1 MARPRKPESELKRP
15 RRITAPDGSAIRP
28 RGRPCKPESE
38 RKTRP
43 SRAKPRSIKPEVKKP
58 LTLEANMVQLPLEQV
73 KRLLDPSPQPLP
85 HDAEVEIGNLTP
97 LEYALR
103 VMNDPREAKERR
115 DRLCVAAMPFVHV
128 KKGEGGKRE
137 AAAEKA
143 EKLSTGKFAAA
154 PAPLRAV
161 K

>member
-1 MARPRKPESELKRP
+1 MARPKKPDNELTRP
-15 RRITAPDGSAIRP
+15 RTLKTSDGKAVLP
-28 RGRPCKPESE
+28 KGRPPKSGV
-38 RKTRP
+38 T
-43 SRAKPRSIKPEVKKP
+43 
-58 LTLEANMVQLPLEQV
+58 VQLPVAELKQ
-73 KRLLDPSPQPLP
+73 LLDPSPQPLP
-85 HDAEVEIGNLTP
+85 VDADVIIENLTP

>member
-1 MARPRKPESELKRP
+1 MARPKKPDNELTRP
-15 RRITAPDGSAIRP
+15 RTLKTSDGKAVLP
-28 RGRPCKPESE
+28 KGRPPKSGV
-38 RKTRP
+38 T
-43 SRAKPRSIKPEVKKP
+43 
-58 LTLEANMVQLPLEQV
+58 VQLPVAELKQ
-73 KRLLDPSPQPLP
+73 LLDPSPQPLP
-85 HDAEVEIGNLTP
+85 ADADVIIENLTP

>member
-15 RRITAPDGSAIRP
+15 RRITFPDGTAIRP
-28 RGRPCKPESE
+28 KGRPRKDAPKIIVVESKPE
-38 RKTRP
+38 P
-43 SRAKPRSIKPEVKKP
+43 IKVETVKP
-58 LTLEANMVQLPLEQV
+58 LTEAMIQLPVEQL
-73 KRLLDPSPQPLP
+73 KRIIDPSPQPLP
-85 HDAEVEIGNLTP
+85 PDADVVIGNLTP
-97 LEYALR
+97 LEYALQ
-103 VMNDPREAKERR
+103 VMNDPREPKERR

-137 AAAEKA
+137 KAAEKA
-143 EKLSTGKFAAA
+143 EKLSTGKFAAT